1 MRLLVRATTIRAP
14 TGPDQPRIYGIG
26 RDRDSGAATAS
37 EDLFLLASG
46 SDNDQGYA
54 RISDAPQHLPAYGTT
69 GDYGYATWDDPST
82 ETAIGRDRD
91 RGYGTWLPNN
101 GINYGRDRDRGY
113 GTWLPNNGINYGRDR
128 DSGSATV
135 RRVYPGTDRDRGY
148 AVPGIRARGASGDT
162 GRATGSAAIA
172 YAYTRTIVV
181 ERMADPNLAAL
192 TATNYVLSLALTDT
206 WLKQSSLTGG
216 RIRHDSAY
224 DLIFET
230 ATSVRLDHEIDAY
243 DGTAGRGDFRIRL
256 PSWAVTTDQF
266 ILRVRYGADL

>member
-14 TGPDQPRIYGIG
+14 TGPDRPRIYGIG

-46 SDNDQGYA
+46 SDNDRGSA
-54 RISDAPQHLPAYGTT
+54 RISDAPQYLPAYGTT
-69 GDYGYATWDDPST
+69 GDDGYATWDNPST
-82 ETAIGRDRD
+82 ETAIGFDRD
-91 RGYGTWLPNN
+91 RGSGAWLPNR
-101 GINYGRDRDRGY
+101 GINYGRDRDRGS
-113 GTWLPNNGINYGRDR
+113 GAWLPNRGINYGRDR

-135 RRVYPGTDRDRGY
+135 RRVFPGQDRDRGY
-148 AVPGIRARGASGDT
+148 AVPAIRALGRDGDT
-162 GRATGSAAIA
+162 GRATWQGVIA

-181 ERMADPNLAAL
+181 ERMDLAA
-192 TATNYVLSLALTDT
+192 ATSANYVLSLALTDT
-206 WLKQSSLTGG
+206 WLKQSNLTGG

-230 ATSVRLDHEIDAY
+230 ESSVRLDHEIDAY